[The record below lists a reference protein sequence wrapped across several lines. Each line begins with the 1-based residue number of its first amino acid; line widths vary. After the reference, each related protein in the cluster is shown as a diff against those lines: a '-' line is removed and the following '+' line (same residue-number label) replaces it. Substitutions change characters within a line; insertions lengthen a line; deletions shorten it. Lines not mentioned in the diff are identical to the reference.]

1 MAESRNPG
9 QPARDGGLEV
19 VLEAPI
25 PDCLPVGSPTAVMCR
40 GACFHRRDVVES
52 VTILVDGVPHRPA
65 ASRMPRPDLFR
76 SLHPRL
82 DRAAERDQESL
93 EDPEL
98 RSYRSGFWGTVPIP
112 ARVQPG
118 EVELRVDAELANGA
132 HASAPLGRIEVVEPS
147 EPPRYEGPEAAREGG
162 LIAVCMATFDP
173 EVDLLRTQIATLRA
187 QTDRRWM
194 CLISDDCSA
203 RDRYE
208 AIAAAV
214 GRDPRFVLSRSA
226 RRRGFYRNFERA
238 LRMVPPEAELVAL
251 CDQDDRWYPDKLET
265 LRGAIRG
272 VELAYSDLRLVDP
285 HGRLLAESLWERRPH
300 QRPEPISLLLSNTIP
315 GAASLFRRR
324 VIEYALP
331 FPEGPGWQFHDHWL
345 GVAAA
350 AIGDV
355 AYVDRPLYDYVQHSG
370 AVLRGRIAR
379 GPDPPADAGKWDRID
394 PRAPAPS
401 RLMTRWR
408 AAYFYAY
415 QPLALW
421 AHVLLERCATR
432 LTRRKRRA
440 LRWLIAADRSL
451 LAWLWLAIGGLRA
464 PFTRSEVDATERLLC
479 GAIVWRHLVAA
490 RAARRTRPS
499 GSAPDAST
507 PPFDPRLLESTRGVP
522 RRL

>member
-1 MAESRNPG
+1 MV
-9 QPARDGGLEV
+9 ARTDPEV
-19 VLEAPI
+19 PTLNGDLQVMLDVPI
-25 PDCLPVGSPTAVMCR
+25 PSRLPVGSPTAVLCR
-40 GACFHRRDVVES
+40 GTCFHRRRPVERM
-52 VTILVDGVPHRPA
+52 TILVDGVPHRPT

-82 DRAAERDQESL
+82 ASGARRDPESV

-112 ARVQPG
+112 ARERPG
-118 EVELRVDAELANGA
+118 EVELRVDAALANGA
-132 HASAPLGRIEVVEPS
+132 RAGATLGRIEVVDPS
-147 EPPRYEGPEAAREGG
+147 EPPRSEWPKIAGDGG

-173 EVDLLRTQIATLRA
+173 DVELLRTQIESLRA
-187 QTDRRWM
+187 QTDRRWL

-203 RDRYE
+203 QDRYE
-208 AIAAAV
+208 AIEAAV

-238 LRMVPPEAELVAL
+238 LRMLPPEAELVAL

-285 HGRLLAESLWERRPH
+285 HGGVLAESLWERRPH
-300 QRPEPISLLLSNTIP
+300 QRPELISLLLANTIP

-324 VIEYALP
+324 VVDYALP

-355 AYVDRPLYDYVQHSG
+355 AYVDRPLYDYVQHPG
-370 AVLRGRIAR
+370 AVLRGRIA
-379 GPDPPADAGKWDRID
+379 GGADAPANASDENRRDKRDLA
-394 PRAPAPS
+394 PR
-401 RLMTRWR
+401 RVIGRWR
-408 AAYFYAY
+408 GAYFYAY

-421 AHVLLERCATR
+421 AHVLLERCAAR

-440 LRWLIAADRSL
+440 LRRLIAADRSPF
-451 LAWLWLAIGGLRA
+451 AWLWLASGALRA
-464 PFTRSEVDATERLLC
+464 SLTRSEIHATEGLLC

-490 RAARRTRPS
+490 RAARGTRPS
-499 GSAPDAST
+499 GSAADASA
-507 PPFDPRLLESTRGVP
+507 PPFDPRLLESTRGAR